1 VVPLAA
7 AAAEADVVAEVAAVA
22 AVVEAAVL
30 PSNGLIFSAC
40 AFRDRRGKGGCKRR
54 DTGVLLFVEPTLR
67 GSPLASQRVLPR
79 TWAWYSKA
87 DVNKPA
93 SWNSKLT
100 SQIACEM
107 RLPASYH
114 ASVTVTGQW

>member
-1 VVPLAA
+1 MTLATTILARRGCSQLRSCILLVAVGEAWHPVVVAVARVAVGRVVPLAA

-79 TWAWYSKA
+79 T
-87 DVNKPA
+87 
-93 SWNSKLT
+93 
-100 SQIACEM
+100 
-107 RLPASYH
+107 
-114 ASVTVTGQW
+114 